1 MALITLGLS
10 HHSTPIDLRERMAFA
25 EADLPEALARLRAVS
40 GVSEAAILSTCNR
53 TELFAVTDPEAQ
65 ARLLDW
71 WRQERQ
77 IEAATLTPHVYTHQ
91 DRASVIHTLRV
102 ASGLD
107 SMVLGEPQ
115 ILGQMKQSFAL
126 ATHAASLG
134 PILSRLFQHAF
145 AVAKLVRSQTD
156 IGAHPVS
163 VAYAAVQI
171 ARRIFEDLKG
181 QTVLLIGAGEMVS
194 LVARYLQQQG
204 VGQLIVANRSIDRA
218 EALAAEVGGRAVP
231 LDALPEVLPAA
242 DFVVSSTASRDPII
256 RFDLMKQVLRSR
268 RRRPVFM
275 IDLAVPRDI
284 EPRISTLDDVYL
296 YTIDDLRN
304 VVAENRRLREDAARQ
319 AESLIETQAQ
329 VFTRWLDARD
339 AGDTIRELRAQAD
352 RHREAVLARAERRLV
367 NGEDPMAVMRFV
379 ADTLSNKLMHAP
391 VSRLRQADGVEL
403 AVLLNSAQRLFDL
416 ESVSAAEPATPQDPA
431 PLAGPAQGGVID

>member
-25 EADLPEALARLRAVS
+25 EADLPEALAQLRAQP

-53 TELFAVTDPEAQ
+53 TELFAVTEAEQ
-65 ARLLDW
+65 SPALLAW
-71 WRQERQ
+71 WRGMRRVED
-77 IEAATLTPHVYTHQ
+77 ALLTPHVYTHR
-91 DRASVIHTLRV
+91 DRASVIHILRV

-126 ATHAASLG
+126 ANNVESLG

-163 VAYAAVQI
+163 VAYAAVQM

-181 QTVLLIGAGEMVS
+181 QTALLIGAGEMVS

-204 VGQLIVANRSIDRA
+204 VGQLIVANRSLGRA
-218 EALAAEVGGRAVP
+218 ETLAAEVGGRAVA
-231 LDALPEVLPAA
+231 LEALPEVLPKA
-242 DFVVSSTASRDPII
+242 DFVVSSTASREPII
-256 RFDLMKQVLRSR
+256 RFDAMKQALRGR

-284 EPRISTLDDVYL
+284 EPRIGTLEDVYL

-304 VVAENRRLREDAARQ
+304 VVAENRRLREDAARE
-319 AESLIETQAQ
+319 AESLVETQAH
-329 VFTRWLDARD
+329 VFARWLEARD
-339 AGDTIRELRAQAD
+339 AADIIRRLRERAQAQG
-352 RHREAVLARAERRLV
+352 EEVLDKARRKLA
-367 NGEDPMAVMRFV
+367 NGESPQAVMDFV
-379 ADTLSNKLMHAP
+379 AETLTNKLLHAP
-391 VSRLRQADGVEL
+391 ISRLRQAEGGEQAL
-403 AVLLNSAQRLFDL
+403 LLNSAQTLFDL
-416 ESVSAAEPATPQDPA
+416 DRE
-431 PLAGPAQGGVID
+431 G